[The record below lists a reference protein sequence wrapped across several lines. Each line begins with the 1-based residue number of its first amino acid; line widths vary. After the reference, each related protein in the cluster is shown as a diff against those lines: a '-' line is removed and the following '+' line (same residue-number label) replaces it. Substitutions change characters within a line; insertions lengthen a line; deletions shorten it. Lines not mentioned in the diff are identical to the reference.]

1 MQVIYA
7 HSSIMFVRKNSNCSS
22 PLPISCFPEALID
35 SLGIYFNTSKGPE
48 TTTYTT
54 TLWVLGFRYY
64 LLTLAMD
71 VLGKGLRQCQEHQT
85 VKTRTPQVEELAAYG
100 EVSWARCGQTYQV
113 LQLLWSCR
121 ELTLQGLRLSCPPG
135 ECTSLFT
142 SFPCL
147 ILLPCLPFPGSS
159 SSINQRYTNL
169 CFRLCFQGTW
179 SKTIIILE
187 IPFTFLL
194 IWLCHF
200 LKLCFPPSWLKASFC
215 NFLRKLHVR

>member
-100 EVSWARCGQTYQV
+100 EVCLGQVWPDISSPAVAVILQRAHSPRAQAELSSRWVHILVYLLSLPYSASLSPFSWE
-113 LQLLWSCR
+113 LLLNKS
-121 ELTLQGLRLSCPPG
+121 EVHEFMFQA
-135 ECTSLFT
+135 
-142 SFPCL
+142 
-147 ILLPCLPFPGSS
+147 LLPGD
-159 SSINQRYTNL
+159 
-169 CFRLCFQGTW
+169 
-179 SKTIIILE
+179 
-187 IPFTFLL
+187 L
-194 IWLCHF
+194 I
-200 LKLCFPPSWLKASFC
+200 
-215 NFLRKLHVR
+215 